1 MKTILLTLV
10 FVSGL
15 FAAYRFL
22 FQEKN
27 PGNEVSVAELKNRVG
42 TDTNLVVIDV
52 RTLEEVTGPL
62 TKIKQAIHIPLH
74 ELQARVKELEKY
86 KNKEIAVICRSGN
99 RSRTAQKILI
109 ENGYNAKN
117 VPGGM
122 NAYTRQ

>member
-1 MKTILLTLV
+1 MKTILLSLV
-10 FVSGL
+10 LVSGL

-27 PGNEVSVAELKNRVG
+27 PGNEVSVTELKNRVG

-62 TKIKQAIHIPLH
+62 TKIKQAVHIPLH
-74 ELQARVKELEKY
+74 ELQARIKELEKY
-86 KNKEIAVICRSGN
+86 KSKEIAVICRSGN
-99 RSRTAQKILI
+99 RSRSAQKILI
-109 ENGYNAKN
+109 ENGFNAKN